1 MLCLLG
7 VGTLQQEAGRA
18 SIPEVSANELAL
30 EFVELEYRESGRV
43 RVSLRG
49 PLAGPKFFRSG
60 IRDHRQIDGRD
71 RSAKA
76 GVRHMAERAGPIP
89 EGGHVLVEIHQLAEY
104 SICVISGALKCW
116 RLTCQSRKWQGEK
129 LFESLKE
136 DALNFEPNPGYLRYQ
151 IGRENARRIR
161 VVKRG
166 YHLIGLYLRLHL
178 LRLGP
183 VWGYLCGL
191 RERDNDEER
200 HHHATH

>member
-76 GVRHMAERAGPIP
+76 GVRHVAETAGPIP
-89 EGGHVLVEIHQLAEY
+89 KGGHVLVEVHYLAEHLY
-104 SICVISGALKCW
+104 CLISGALKCW
-116 RLTCQSRKWQGEK
+116 RLTCQSRRIYCARDC
-129 LFESLKE
+129 ESFPE
-136 DALNFEPNPGYLRYQ
+136 DAVNFAPNPGYLRFQ
-151 IGRENARRIR
+151 IVGENAKRIR
-161 VVKRG
+161 VVN
-166 YHLIGLYLRLHL
+166 
-178 LRLGP
+178 
-183 VWGYLCGL
+183 WW
-191 RERDNDEER
+191 
-200 HHHATH
+200 